1 MAKSISGCVTQ
12 YKMHNLTLARNM
24 LIEQQKATNSPSIW
38 AQLDE
43 EINDLNKRL
52 EDIECQITKN
62 DSQET

>member
-1 MAKSISGCVTQ
+1 MSISGCVTQ
-12 YKMHNLTLARNM
+12 HKIHNLTLARNM

-43 EINDLNKRL
+43 EISDLNKRL

>member
-1 MAKSISGCVTQ
+1 MSISGCVTQ
-12 YKMHNLTLARNM
+12 AKIHNLTLARDM
-24 LIEQQKATNSPSIW
+24 LIKQQKATNSPSVW

-43 EINDLNKRL
+43 EINDLNKIL

>member
-1 MAKSISGCVTQ
+1 MSISGCVTQ
-12 YKMHNLTLARNM
+12 AKIHNLTLARDM
-24 LIEQQKATNSPSIW
+24 LIKQQKATNSPSIW

-43 EINDLNKRL
+43 EINDLNKIL